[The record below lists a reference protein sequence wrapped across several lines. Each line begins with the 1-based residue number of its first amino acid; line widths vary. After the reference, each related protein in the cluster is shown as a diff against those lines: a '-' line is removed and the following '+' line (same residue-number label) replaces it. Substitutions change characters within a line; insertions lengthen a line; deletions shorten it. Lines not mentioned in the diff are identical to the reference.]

1 MYTAGDARGRK
12 MSNLG
17 KGSCITS
24 DGSHIQPSDPKQTPS
39 GGELV
44 GDLQCVTTHSGYIFL
59 GSFEEIRM
67 RSDKVFEALHTVRN
81 RYMLCQLASKATRK
95 FHKPNTRIQET
106 TNDVLN
112 RIADSE
118 RTTVMAEPLNA
129 SEAQRRAA

>member
-1 MYTAGDARGRK
+1 
-12 MSNLG
+12 
-17 KGSCITS
+17 
-24 DGSHIQPSDPKQTPS
+24 
-39 GGELV
+39 
-44 GDLQCVTTHSGYIFL
+44 
-59 GSFEEIRM
+59 M

-95 FHKPNTRIQET
+95 FHKPNTRIKET
-106 TNDVLN
+106 TNEVLN